1 MAIDFGRAA
10 QGIATGYLQAKIR
23 NTEANDALKANTL
36 MRVGETLIG
45 ETIPNAVAAEEERR
59 NNYNM
64 LASKYSPN
72 FAEVADVSGYTLDA
86 ASMKKLEEDLEANN
100 LNEEALKN
108 ANFETDFNTRYNQ
121 RVESAQ
127 SKYGTIL

>member
-59 NNYNM
+59 NNYT
-64 LASKYSPN
+64 
-72 FAEVADVSGYTLDA
+72 TL
-86 ASMKKLEEDLEANN
+86 S
-100 LNEEALKN
+100 
-108 ANFETDFNTRYNQ
+108 
-121 RVESAQ
+121 
-127 SKYGTIL
+127 

>member
-45 ETIPNAVAAEEERR
+45 
-59 NNYNM
+59 
-64 LASKYSPN
+64 
-72 FAEVADVSGYTLDA
+72 
-86 ASMKKLEEDLEANN
+86 
-100 LNEEALKN
+100 
-108 ANFETDFNTRYNQ
+108 
-121 RVESAQ
+121 
-127 SKYGTIL
+127 

>member
-45 ETIPNAVAAEEERR
+45 ETIPNAIDAEKVRR
-59 NNYNM
+59 TNYDN
-64 LASKYSPN
+64 LVSQYGTN
-72 FAEVADVSGYTLDA
+72 FAELAGVW
-86 ASMKKLEEDLEANN
+86 
-100 LNEEALKN
+100 
-108 ANFETDFNTRYNQ
+108 
-121 RVESAQ
+121 
-127 SKYGTIL
+127 